1 MIIIIINECASQ
13 PKLRC
18 LSKTLSSNV
27 NDLRTQP
34 EKFVIK
40 GQKTPTHI
48 WTKIKVS
55 QSTEP
60 QIEMIY

>member
-48 WTKIKVS
+48 
-55 QSTEP
+55 
-60 QIEMIY
+60 